1 MFGKQRIVIGFGRHR
16 TRRIFN
22 WSIADFID
30 KKFAESSAQKTTP
43 LPELGITK
51 ANRLV

>member
-22 WSIADFID
+22 WSIVELID
-30 KKFAESSAQKTTP
+30 KKFAESSAQKTAQQ
-43 LPELGITK
+43 PELRLTK